1 MAHYL
6 LFIICAFGAIFGF
19 LDARP
24 SNQQGSSNAGNSS
37 LQLDRTVYAGKATY
51 YDRML
56 RN

>member
-51 YDRML
+51 YDRM
-56 RN
+56 